1 MKHIEAIAPCYNE
14 EDCIRPFY
22 EEMKRVFEEMG
33 NYSFSI
39 LYIDDGSSDNTLEE
53 IKTLVDEVGKDK
65 VHYVSFSRNFG
76 KEAALYA
83 GLNNCNA
90 EFVSVMDVDLQHP
103 PSLLKEMVK
112 ALDEGYDCAGARRV
126 SRNGE
131 PLVRSALS
139 KGFYYII
146 DWMTGMKLVP
156 GMTDYRLMK
165 KKVVDAIISMP
176 ERERFTKGLYSW
188 IGFKTKWIEYQNV
201 ERVNGTSK
209 WTVHG
214 LWNYAKSGYI
224 AFAVAPLRGV
234 VYLGMIVTVISFIY
248 AVRVL
253 YAAVTGERAWQD
265 TTTIILL
272 LLFIGGAIIT
282 TLGIIGEYLAR
293 IYMEAKKRPIYI
305 ERDGNVREKCERER

>member
-14 EDCIRPFY
+14 EECIRPFY
-22 EEMKRVFEEMG
+22 NEMRRVFQDMED
-33 NYSFSI
+33 YTFSI
-39 LYIDDGSSDNTLEE
+39 LYIDDGSSDGTLTEIKALANEVGEE
-53 IKTLVDEVGKDK
+53 IVR
-65 VHYVSFSRNFG
+65 YVSFSRNFG

-83 GLNNCNA
+83 GLNNCEGDLIA
-90 EFVSVMDVDLQHP
+90 VMDVDLQHP
-103 PSLLKEMVK
+103 PALLKDMVE
-112 ALDEGYDCAGARRV
+112 AIDEGYDCAGARRV

-131 PLVRSALS
+131 PVIRSMLS
-139 KGFYYII
+139 KGFYYFI
-146 DWMTGMKLVP
+146 DWMTGMNLVP

-165 KKVVDAIISMP
+165 KKAVDAIVSIP

-201 ERVNGTSK
+201 ERINGTSK
-209 WTVHG
+209 WTVLG

-234 VYLGMIVTVISFIY
+234 IYLGMLVTLMSLIY
-248 AVRVL
+248 GVQIWMASVSGVR
-253 YAAVTGERAWQD
+253 RWQD

-272 LLFIGGAIIT
+272 LLFIGGTIIT

-305 ERDGNVREKCERER
+305 EKESNVRGKE